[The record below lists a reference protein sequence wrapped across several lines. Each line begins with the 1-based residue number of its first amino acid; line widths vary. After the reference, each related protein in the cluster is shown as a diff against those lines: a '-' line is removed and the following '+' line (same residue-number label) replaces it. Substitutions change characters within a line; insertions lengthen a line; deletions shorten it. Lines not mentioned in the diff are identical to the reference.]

1 MKHFKFLLLTAAA
14 LLAACTSSDEFNTQ
28 EQTQNTEEE
37 MPVGFDT
44 YLSSNSQGA
53 TRNAYTGGLFTATQ
67 LSDPENGF
75 GIFAYLHGGGNT
87 YKGKPNF
94 MYDQKVVY
102 STSTE
107 HWEYSPLKY
116 WPNMTPN
123 ASHYVDRATGNTAT
137 ATGDCNM
144 ISFFAYAPYIPYTGD
159 TKQNGLASDGTVY
172 GSPENTAKEYGITKF
187 EFPEPESG
195 HAAPLITYKVNPDA
209 TKAEDLLWGT
219 APTGGIFY
227 KAVNGQLVSES
238 AGLPMKNMIK
248 PDAHTYVKF
257 LFQHALTAM
266 TMDIQLAVDQ
276 VSARQTGAA
285 TEKDFGDGNTK
296 VFIESIVLGP
306 QGSSPAFGFAT
317 EGMLSLENTTPNR
330 PLWTKDANGTALD
343 KGTLSILKTEEEGAF
358 ITLPTSLTEG
368 DDNSGVLAQSTTYV
382 FGDAAGNAPLMVIPV
397 FTSAANQ
404 KLTVTVTYKVVTK
417 ASETEGDKNNSSI
430 TNSISKDVILK
441 GFRSGRFYKLHLV
454 LGLTSLQVDADAL
467 DWAVEEQ
474 DVDLPRNMD

>member
-1 MKHFKFLLLTAAA
+1 MKQFKFLLLAAAA
-14 LLAACTSSDEFNTQ
+14 LLAACTSSDDFNTQ
-28 EQTQNTEEE
+28 ELTQNAEEE

-53 TRNAYTGGLFTATQ
+53 TRTAYSGGLFTATQ
-67 LSDPENGF
+67 LKDPDNGF
-75 GIFAYLHGGGNT
+75 GIFAYLHEGKDT
-87 YKGKPNF
+87 YKGTPNF
-94 MYDQKVVY
+94 MYDQKVAY
-102 STSTE
+102 STTTK

-123 ASHYVDRATGNTAT
+123 GSHYVDRATGNTAT
-137 ATGDCNM
+137 ATDGCKM

-172 GSPENTAKEYGITKF
+172 GSTVNTAKEYGITAF
-187 EFPEPESG
+187 TFPSPATG

-209 TKAEDLLWGT
+209 TEAEDLLWGT
-219 APTGGIFY
+219 APMGGIFY
-227 KAVNGQLVSES
+227 KAVNGQQVNES

-276 VSARQTGAA
+276 VEA
-285 TEKDFGDGNTK
+285 TTTTPATTPDFGDGNTK

-306 QGSSPAFGFAT
+306 QGDSPAFGFAT
-317 EGMLSLENTTPNR
+317 EGILSLDNTTANR
-330 PLWTKDANGTALD
+330 PLWTSDGTTALT
-343 KGTLSILKTEEEGAF
+343 KGTLNILKSGAEGAF

-368 DDNSGVLAQSTTYV
+368 ASNAGVLAQSTTYV
-382 FGDAAGNAPLMVIPV
+382 FGDAEGEQPLMVIPV

-404 KLTVTVTYKVVTK
+404 ELTVTVTYKVVTK

-430 TNSISKDVILK
+430 TNTISKVVTLK

-454 LGLTSLQVDADAL
+454 LGLTSLKVDADAL